1 MLSISSLKTC
11 LVFGRKHKCFGW
23 VASFCWGSNGRL
35 GSACSISFCP
45 FWMSAFPAFLFSVID
60 FLCELFFLAQVFLRF
75 RQPVCNRFLI
85 LVSIDLQD
93 RRKIRYLVMLSFV
106 PTTLWHRGMTR
117 HGHYTSKSIQLRE
130 FSSQN
135 CMKNKTLCWLATVAT
150 SCYKLLQVATC
161 SIMFHCRPSSCR
173 QWPSLQV
180 TSVFTAS
187 ILTGPTWDW
196 APPMVLKLRY
206 VLQTWLVALKLV
218 HGEI

>member
-1 MLSISSLKTC
+1 MLSISSLKAC
-11 LVFGRKHKCFGW
+11 LVFGSKHKCFGW

-35 GSACSISFCP
+35 GSACISRSVPFGCQPFPHFSFLLLIFC
-45 FWMSAFPAFLFSVID
+45 ANCFSS
-60 FLCELFFLAQVFLRF
+60 LRF
-75 RQPVCNRFLI
+75 FCGSGNLSVTDFWSWCQLICRTDEKYATLSCCLLFLSHFDTEEWHGMAITPASPSSI
-85 LVSIDLQD
+85 LKSELYEEQNF
-93 RRKIRYLVMLSFV
+93 MLAC
-106 PTTLWHRGMTR
+106 
-117 HGHYTSKSIQLRE
+117 Y
-130 FSSQN
+130 
-135 CMKNKTLCWLATVAT
+135 

>member
-1 MLSISSLKTC
+1 MLSISSLKAC
-11 LVFGRKHKCFGW
+11 LVFGSKHKCFGW

-106 PTTLWHRGMTR
+106 PTTL
-117 HGHYTSKSIQLRE
+117 
-130 FSSQN
+130 SQVRIVWRT
-135 CMKNKTLCWLATVAT
+135 KLYVGLLQ
-150 SCYKLLQVATC
+150 LLQVATC

>member
-11 LVFGRKHKCFGW
+11 LVFGSKHKCFGW

-75 RQPVCNRFLI
+75 RQPVCNRFLFFF
-85 LVSIDLQD
+85 SIDLQD

-117 HGHYTSKSIQLRE
+117 HGHYTSKSIQH
-130 FSSQN
+130 SQVRIVWRT
-135 CMKNKTLCWLATVAT
+135 KLYVGLLQLLQVAT
-150 SCYKLLQVATC
+150 SCY
-161 SIMFHCRPSSCR
+161 MFHHA
-173 QWPSLQV
+173 SLQ
-180 TSVFTAS
+180 T
-187 ILTGPTWDW
+187 
-196 APPMVLKLRY
+196 
-206 VLQTWLVALKLV
+206 Q
-218 HGEI
+218 